1 LCFTCH
7 SRRTNYTDCGSC
19 LKVKFL
25 VDECTGKRLS
35 NLLNVA
41 GYDTI
46 FVGDWKP
53 SAPDDEVLD
62 KANIEGRVLI
72 TDDKDFG
79 ELVFRLEKPSSG
91 VILIRTSTTNSAIRM
106 HLLETLL
113 KSTNV
118 YKKFIVLKDK
128 VFKIRDA

>member
-1 LCFTCH
+1 M
-7 SRRTNYTDCGSC
+7 
-19 LKVKFL
+19 
-25 VDECTGKRLS
+25 
-35 NLLNVA
+35 
-41 GYDTI
+41 
-46 FVGDWKP
+46 
-53 SAPDDEVLD
+53 
-62 KANIEGRVLI
+62 I

-128 VFKIRDA
+128 VFKIRNA

>member
-1 LCFTCH
+1 M
-7 SRRTNYTDCGSC
+7 
-19 LKVKFL
+19 KVKFL

-35 NLLNVA
+35 NLLTAA

-53 SAPDDEVLD
+53 SASDDEVLD
-62 KANIEGRVLI
+62 KANKEGRVLI

-91 VILIRTSTTNSAIRM
+91 VILIRTSTTNSSIRM

-113 KSTNV
+113 KSTEV

-128 VFKIRDA
+128 VFKIRDT

>member
-1 LCFTCH
+1 M
-7 SRRTNYTDCGSC
+7 
-19 LKVKFL
+19 KIKFL

-35 NLLNVA
+35 NILNAA
-41 GYDTI
+41 GYDTV
-46 FVGDWKP
+46 FVGDWRP

-62 KANIEGRVLI
+62 KANKEGRVLI

-79 ELVFRLEKPSSG
+79 ELIFRLEKPSSG

-106 HLLETLL
+106 HLLEGLL
-113 KSTNV
+113 NSTDV